1 MVTVSVSATVSV
13 ADGPMLPVGGQVQA
27 DSYAVADVT
36 LGAVGSG
43 DESAEIA
50 LLPGAGTV
58 TLLAVR
64 ALSAG
69 APAGLTLTPSNGAT
83 DGDDVEVSGVLLVAN
98 ASVLEAL
105 VTGGPRTITVTNT
118 ESAETAVQV
127 IGALDA

>member
-27 DSYAVADVT
+27 DSYTVADVT
-36 LGAVGSG
+36 LGAAGSG
-43 DESAEIA
+43 TESAEVA

-64 ALSAG
+64 ALSGG
-69 APAGLTLTPSNGAT
+69 APAALTLTPSNGAT
-83 DGDDVEVSGVLLVAN
+83 DGDALSVAGVLLVAN

-105 VTGGPRTITVTNT
+105 VAGGPRTITVTNT
-118 ESAETAVQV
+118 EAAETTVEV
-127 IGALDA
+127 ISCLDA